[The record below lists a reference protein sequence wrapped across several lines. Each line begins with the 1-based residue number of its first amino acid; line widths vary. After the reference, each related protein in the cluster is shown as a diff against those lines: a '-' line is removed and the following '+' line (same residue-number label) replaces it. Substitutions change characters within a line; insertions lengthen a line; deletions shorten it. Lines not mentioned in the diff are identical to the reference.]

1 MDLLSCCRSAYPR
14 PSGACPI
21 LKHHLSVRGPTAPF
35 QFCCNQGRARSSS
48 ADVVLLLSQR
58 HLQIC
63 KRSDSCRR
71 SSLKLRCEAAS
82 SGGGDEGNSTSKVGP
97 LSNRSST
104 RSFVEDSLIAIA
116 RSRLSVKSA
125 AGMDATAASEG
136 GSGSNAFSSVKKIS
150 YNNGS
155 SSVTSSQDVAAA
167 LSTSNGAVQNG
178 PSVVGAFRTCVG
190 PALGVVG
197 TTLYGAVATA
207 DPATVFNGSAGIN
220 GTVRSSSQ
228 VLTNGAE
235 ASIWNPKFQ
244 QVSVQRAIEKT
255 DEEEFSD
262 FKAAESTHTLGFRP
276 DDAEGDGG
284 RQSERKNGLGI
295 IEFLKGKQLL
305 VTGATGFLAKGGF
318 SFQDF
323 HLKHFAC
330 LSVF

>member
-1 MDLLSCCRSAYPR
+1 
-14 PSGACPI
+14 
-21 LKHHLSVRGPTAPF
+21 
-35 QFCCNQGRARSSS
+35 
-48 ADVVLLLSQR
+48 
-58 HLQIC
+58 
-63 KRSDSCRR
+63 
-71 SSLKLRCEAAS
+71 
-82 SGGGDEGNSTSKVGP
+82 
-97 LSNRSST
+97 
-104 RSFVEDSLIAIA
+104 
-116 RSRLSVKSA
+116 
-125 AGMDATAASEG
+125 MDATAASEG

-155 SSVTSSQDVAAA
+155 SSVSSQDVAAA

-178 PSVVGAFRTCVG
+178 PSVVGPFSTCVG

-197 TTLYGAVATA
+197 TTLYGAATA
-207 DPATVFNGSAGIN
+207 DPATVSNGSASIN

-235 ASIWNPKFQ
+235 APIWNPKFQ

-255 DEEEFSD
+255 DVEFSD
-262 FKAAESTHTLGFRP
+262 FKATESTNSLGFRP

-323 HLKHFAC
+323 HVKYFAC

>member
-21 LKHHLSVRGPTAPF
+21 LKHHLSVRAPTAPV
-35 QFCCNQGRARSSS
+35 QSCCNEGRARPSS

-58 HLQIC
+58 QMQIC

-71 SSLKLRCEAAS
+71 SSLKLRCEAAP
-82 SGGGDEGNSTSKVGP
+82 SGGGVEGNSTSKVGP

-104 RSFVEDSLIAIA
+104 RSLVEDSLIAIA
-116 RSRLSVKSA
+116 RSGLSVKSA

-155 SSVTSSQDVAAA
+155 SSVSSQDVAAA

-178 PSVVGAFRTCVG
+178 PSVVGPFSTCVG

-197 TTLYGAVATA
+197 TTLYGAATA
-207 DPATVFNGSAGIN
+207 DPATVSNGSASIN

-235 ASIWNPKFQ
+235 APIWNPKFQ

-255 DEEEFSD
+255 DVEFSD
-262 FKAAESTHTLGFRP
+262 FKATESTNSLGFRP

-323 HLKHFAC
+323 HVKYFAC